1 MASGARLPKAPPELI
16 GAFADLA
23 SKMAGVEQRKMFG
36 FPALFIN
43 GNMFAG
49 LMGDWM
55 ALRLAEADRQRLI
68 GAGEAMP
75 SEVMGRKMKE
85 WVRLDP
91 RLIADTARAGGL
103 LEQAR
108 AHTGALPAKREKTA
122 ARPA

>member
-1 MASGARLPKAPPELI
+1 MASGAKLPKSPPELI

-49 LMGDWM
+49 LMGDRM
-55 ALRLAEADRQRLI
+55 ALRLAQADRQHLI
-68 GAGEAMP
+68 EAGEAMP
-75 SEVMGRKMKE
+75 SEVMGRTMKE

-91 RLIADTARAGGL
+91 RVIVDTARAGGL

-108 AHTGALPAKREKTA
+108 AYTGALPAKRKKTP
-122 ARPA
+122 ARLA